1 MGWGAR
7 KARVL
12 GGGENS
18 ELLSIHTNYNTFMYE
33 YNLCFAFSFLFFIL
47 FIFLVVFFLFFSIL
61 FKIFSKLSPVI
72 TRTTTLCSCPLFSFK
87 TLPVWQGPTYFVLC
101 LSVSVCQCVLVCLS
115 LSLCSLCN
123 LWCNYV
129 KFGYVF
135 GFIFFLFFSFLGNI
149 LACF

>member
-1 MGWGAR
+1 M
-7 KARVL
+7 
-12 GGGENS
+12 
-18 ELLSIHTNYNTFMYE
+18 F
-33 YNLCFAFSFLFFIL
+33 CFFFSFFYSFHFFGC
-47 FIFLVVFFLFFSIL
+47 FFFVFSIL

-101 LSVSVCQCVLVCLS
+101 LSVSVCQCVLVAVVVCLS
-115 LSLCSLCN
+115 LSVCSLCN